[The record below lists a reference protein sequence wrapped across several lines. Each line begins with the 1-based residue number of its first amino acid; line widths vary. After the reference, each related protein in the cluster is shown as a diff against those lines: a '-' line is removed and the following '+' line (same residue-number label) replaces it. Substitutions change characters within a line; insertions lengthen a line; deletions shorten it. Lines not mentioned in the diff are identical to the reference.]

1 MNMLKKQTVGSC
13 FAIITLL
20 LGIVSFIV
28 YDVNISGQGYFHGAS
43 VDVAVRYMI
52 LAIAVG
58 LCVVVLA
65 NLPLK
70 EGAAKCVTFI
80 SDLGRIA
87 LPAILVAALLTIV
100 SARVEGFAFI
110 YFSNAEVLQE
120 VQTPANISSAH
131 GAIANIVC
139 LAVTAVVGIIG
150 AFFSTKKAEQ

>member
-1 MNMLKKQTVGSC
+1 MNMIKKQTVGSC
-13 FAIITLL
+13 LAILTLI

-28 YDVNISGQGYFHGAS
+28 YNVNISGQGYFHGAS
-43 VDVAVRYMI
+43 VEVAVRYMI
-52 LAIAVG
+52 LAIVVG
-58 LCVVVLA
+58 ICVVVLA

-70 EGAAKCVTFI
+70 DGASKAATFV

-87 LPAILVAALLTIV
+87 IPALLVAALLTIV

-139 LAVTAVVGIIG
+139 LGITAVVGIIG

>member
-1 MNMLKKQTVGSC
+1 MNMIKKQTVGSC
-13 FAIITLL
+13 FAILTLI

-28 YDVNISGQGYFHGAS
+28 YNVNISGQGYFHGAS
-43 VDVAVRYMI
+43 VEVAVRYMI
-52 LAIAVG
+52 LAIAIG
-58 LCVVVLA
+58 LCVIVLA

-70 EGAAKCVTFI
+70 EGASKAVTFI

-87 LPAILVAALLTIV
+87 IPALSIAALLTIV

-131 GAIANIVC
+131 GAIATIVA
-139 LAVTAVVGIIG
+139 LAVTAIVGIVG
-150 AFFSTKKAEQ
+150 AFFSTKKFNS